1 MSCTSL
7 SLIFDPLCRS
17 FNEKKIKTPQNAK
30 TTVKKKRKLR
40 KLLKLP
46 QFSKT
51 RWMTKQKKVPSI
63 YSEVVDQGA
72 SIRTDSS
79 YYMTVR
85 EDGCNISMQSSME
98 SDPWVDWHLE
108 QDDDR
113 HPKDAK
119 NYGFEL
125 RE

>member
-7 SLIFDPLCRS
+7 SIIFAPLCRS
-17 FNEKKIKTPQNAK
+17 FNEKKNNTPQNAR
-30 TTVKKKRKLR
+30 TNVKRKRKLP
-40 KLLKLP
+40 KLP
-46 QFSKT
+46 QLSKP
-51 RWMTKQKKVPSI
+51 RWMMKEKKVPSI
-63 YSEVVDQGA
+63 YSEVVEKGT

-79 YYMTVR
+79 YYMRVQ